1 MTDLQYYTLRTL
13 ERIFCVLALL
23 LLMNALLPF
32 LVSWNFGPDLGAD
45 QGEGNLRFQVV
56 SLGIYLTAGLALLAH
71 PGMAAR
77 LLGSNIPVV
86 ALLLLAVF
94 SSFWSPY
101 PDATFRRAF
110 ALALATMFAVYLV
123 IRFRPGELLELLG
136 YALVVAALLSFFFS
150 LFTAWGHH
158 HWGPH
163 QGIWRGTFGH
173 KNELGRY
180 MALGS
185 LLFLVLIGQ
194 SRGLKRALWWIGLA
208 FSLVL
213 LLASTSKTPLAV
225 MLGLLVVW
233 PLLKAMRAGRMALN
247 VKLPVILIVG
257 FGGLVLLLVNFLAT
271 GLEAMGRDM
280 TLTGR
285 TKLWELAVSAG
296 FHHPW
301 FGSGY
306 RAFWTERGARE
317 VYAHLGW
324 NLEVGN
330 GHNGYLDVW
339 LELGFVGLGLF
350 VAMLA
355 TAIRRIWRRLV
366 ISTDSVGTWYALLLG
381 FLIVYSITEKVI
393 LQQSELVWTLFVA
406 TLLYLTPRRVAATAQ
421 APPPARAPVT
431 PSTPDDRV
439 VRLRRRWGAAAPP
452 STGFRRPA
460 TRS

>member
-23 LLMNALLPF
+23 LLMNALMPF
-32 LVSWNFGPDLGAD
+32 LVSWKFGPDVSAD

-56 SLGIYLTAGLALLAH
+56 SLGIYLTAGLAMLAH
-71 PGMAAR
+71 LGTAAR
-77 LLGSNIPVV
+77 LLSGNLPIV
-86 ALLLLAVF
+86 ALLLLALF
-94 SSFWSPY
+94 SAFWSPY

-110 ALALATMFAVYLV
+110 ALLLATLFSVYLV
-123 IRFRPGELLELLG
+123 IRFRPAELLELLG
-136 YALVVAALLSFFFS
+136 YAMIAAALLSFFFS
-150 LFTAWGHH
+150 AFTAWGHH

-163 QGIWRGTFGH
+163 TGTWRGTFGH

-180 MALGS
+180 MAVGS
-185 LLFLVLIGQ
+185 LLFMVLIGQ
-194 SRGLKRALWWIGLA
+194 SRGVKRGLWWCG
-208 FSLVL
+208 LVL
-213 LLASTSKTPLAV
+213 SLSLLLISTSMTPLAV

-247 VKLPVILIVG
+247 VKLPVVLIVG
-257 FGGLVLLLVNFLAT
+257 FGGLVFLLINFFAT
-271 GLEAMGRDM
+271 GLEAMGRDL

-285 TKLWELAVSAG
+285 TKLWELALSAG
-296 FHHPW
+296 LHHPW

-350 VAMLA
+350 VAALVI
-355 TAIRRIWRRLV
+355 AIRRVWRRLV
-366 ISTDSVGTWYALLLG
+366 TSADSVGTWYALLLG
-381 FLIVYSITEKVI
+381 FLIVYSVTEKVI

-406 TLLYLTPRRVAATAQ
+406 TLLYLTPRRVAVAAQ
-421 APPPARAPVT
+421 TPPPARAPIA

-452 STGFRRPA
+452 AAAFRRPA
-460 TRS
+460 ARS